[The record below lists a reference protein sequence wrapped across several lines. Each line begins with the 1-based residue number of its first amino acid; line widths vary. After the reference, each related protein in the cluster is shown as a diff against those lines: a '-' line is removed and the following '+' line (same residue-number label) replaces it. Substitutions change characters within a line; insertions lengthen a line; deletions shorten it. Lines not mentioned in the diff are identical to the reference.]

1 VSLPR
6 PATLPP
12 PRPVFTPAPV
22 LPPFPEVAAEGD
34 GRWVAV
40 PDPERP
46 AAPALMYKTL
56 IHPDPERHWSEL
68 FLVAMPTSAIR
79 LVVVPG
85 TAEPSSENPAAETL
99 PHRGLIPADQQGQLL
114 AAFNGGFRAE
124 HGQHG
129 MLVEGVLLLPPRP
142 DMCTIAGYADGTLQ
156 IGTYTQL
163 LAQARRPI
171 WFRQAPRCMLEHG
184 ALHPGLRDTDARGW
198 GSTLEGETVIRRSAL
213 ALSQEGDVLYMAVTN
228 STTARALA
236 LGMRAVGAWNVAQL
250 DVNESFPKFLLFP
263 RDAAGIRHATSLFSG
278 FLFERH
284 EMLEEPAERDFFY
297 VARRQ
302 STEPLEAA
310 GALARRAN

>member
-1 VSLPR
+1 
-6 PATLPP
+6 
-12 PRPVFTPAPV
+12 
-22 LPPFPEVAAEGD
+22 
-34 GRWVAV
+34 
-40 PDPERP
+40 
-46 AAPALMYKTL
+46 
-56 IHPDPERHWSEL
+56 
-68 FLVAMPTSAIR
+68 
-79 LVVVPG
+79 
-85 TAEPSSENPAAETL
+85 
-99 PHRGLIPADQQGQLL
+99 
-114 AAFNGGFRAE
+114 
-124 HGQHG
+124 

-184 ALHPGLRDTDARGW
+184 ALHPGLRDTNARGW

-263 RDAAGIRHATSLFSG
+263 RDAAGIRHAASLFSG

-302 STEPLEAA
+302 NIEPLEAA